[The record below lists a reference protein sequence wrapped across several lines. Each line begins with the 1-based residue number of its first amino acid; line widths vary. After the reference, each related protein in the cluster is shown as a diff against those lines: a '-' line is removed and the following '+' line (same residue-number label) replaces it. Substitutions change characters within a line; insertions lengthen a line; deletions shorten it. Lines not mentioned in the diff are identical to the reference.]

1 MLMADPAA
9 ALAETRRVLRRGETF
24 RRSFRGTG
32 AVPVRR
38 RCRRACSNSAGTCRR
53 RKEGA
58 PSGMLALADRDR
70 PRRLIAGAGFS
81 DPQVEDVAF
90 MWRFANADE
99 YWAFLTDAAGAI
111 AMVLGR
117 PG

>member
-1 MLMADPAA
+1 MLMAEPAA

-24 RRSFRGTG
+24 PAQFSRDRSRTRAAALPSRVLQQRGHVRPQGRR
-32 AVPVRR
+32 
-38 RCRRACSNSAGTCRR
+38 
-53 RKEGA
+53 
-58 PSGMLALADRDR
+58 PSGMIALADRDR

-81 DPQVEDVAF
+81 DPQIEDVAF

>member
-1 MLMADPAA
+1 
-9 ALAETRRVLRRGETF
+9 
-24 RRSFRGTG
+24 
-32 AVPVRR
+32 VRR

-70 PRRLIAGAGFS
+70 PRRLIAGAGFL
-81 DPQVEDVAF
+81 DPQIEDVAF
-90 MWRFANADE
+90 MWRFAKADE
-99 YWAFLTDAAGAI
+99 SWAFLTDAAGAI